1 MNRTFNNPLFES
13 LAVTAKKYERIHED
27 TDPAYKLKYANEY
40 AAKILQLVYDQ
51 YIYFVSSIPL
61 KSLKDDIL
69 KKSLE
74 FIESKATGSNLTLQG
89 LSEDIIKQ
97 WDSVSGSIMASQDL
111 QKLSPEIKN
120 IYLKVGEGMKASKS
134 ALDSYLKKYG
144 NEASSQEVL
153 QTVKSFIINSDKALK
168 ERKTK

>member
-1 MNRTFNNPLFES
+1 MNKTFNNPLFES
-13 LAVTAKKYERIHED
+13 LVVTAKKYERIHEA
-27 TDPAYKLKYANEY
+27 TDPAYKLKYAKEY

-69 KKSLE
+69 TKSLE

-97 WDSVSGSIMASQDL
+97 WD
-111 QKLSPEIKN
+111 
-120 IYLKVGEGMKASKS
+120 
-134 ALDSYLKKYG
+134 
-144 NEASSQEVL
+144 
-153 QTVKSFIINSDKALK
+153 
-168 ERKTK
+168 